1 MKSRFLLT
9 CGLAVSTLL
18 SSAQTITSPDKKLQ
32 VKLSENSG
40 TITYSVNYNG
50 KEFLKNS
57 PLGMITDVGD
67 FSKNLK
73 AESFKTDTVTFDYSL
88 KVLKKSHI
96 TGKAT
101 RGVWTIS
108 HKGQKIFDII
118 FMVENNDIAFK

>member
-40 TITYSVNYNG
+40 TISYSVNYNG
-50 KEFLKNS
+50 KEFLISS

-73 AESFKTDTVTFDYSL
+73 AESFKTDTVAFDYSL
-88 KVLKKSHI
+88 KVLKKRSR
-96 TGKAT
+96 TSVSSLPVRPV
-101 RGVWTIS
+101 RGS
-108 HKGQKIFDII
+108 R
-118 FMVENNDIAFK
+118 